1 MHINQVNVYIVR
13 VYIKNGKN
21 MSKLIIMTLDFP
33 SREEGDSFKTVT
45 ERIKLLTAL

>member
-1 MHINQVNVYIVR
+1 MHINQVNVYTER

-21 MSKLIIMTLDFP
+21 MSKLIMTLFFP

-45 ERIKLLTAL
+45 EIIKLLTAF